1 MRRIL
6 LTSLLLLIGRSALSA
21 DTDSTYIT
29 ISIQAP
35 DSAKSAAEKL
45 FSALEIKTRFATY
58 NLYPAVGYDPSS
70 GVGLGMMPIIT
81 LAPRKNALLS
91 PKYRPST
98 IFTRATY
105 STKNWLGV
113 FADFKIFTPSRY
125 VINNLLELQNIPE
138 TFFGIGYQTGPE
150 QTASYQSFRIGMRGD
165 VSYAFA
171 RAMQLGIKYDFQY
184 ATVSDV
190 TYSLLNPS
198 VVGYEGGMV
207 AGLGPIV
214 SFDTRDDADYPL
226 KGSFMSASAV
236 YFPTINAHNYNF
248 IRSSIDIRQYVNPF
262 NDFVL
267 AFQAFGEFTGGD
279 APFYAL
285 PRLAGNDRLRGFT
298 HRSKFVDKNVV
309 YSQLEIRKHLF
320 WKLGAVAFAGAGNTM
335 SSVDV
340 NPSDN
345 LKYVCGFGGRL
356 AATSGTKMN
365 FRLDVGFGSNGD
377 VGIFM
382 TAREAF

>member
-1 MRRIL
+1 MRHTLFTAIL
-6 LTSLLLLIGRSALSA
+6 LFLGIAA
-21 DTDSTYIT
+21 FAAEPDSTRIA
-29 ISIQAP
+29 ISIQTP
-35 DSAKSAAEKL
+35 DSARSAAEKL

-70 GVGLGMMPIIT
+70 GVELGMMPIIT
-81 LAPRKNALLS
+81 LAPRKNALLDA
-91 PKYRPST
+91 KYRPST
-98 IFTRATY
+98 IFTRVTY

-113 FADFKIFTPSRY
+113 FADFKIFTPSQY
-125 VINNLLELQNIPE
+125 VINNLIELQNIPE
-138 TFFGIGYQTGPE
+138 TFYGIGYQSGPE
-150 QTASYQSFRIGMRGD
+150 QTASYQSFRLGMRGD
-165 VSYAFA
+165 VSRGLAHAIQF
-171 RAMQLGIKYDFQY
+171 GVKYDLQY
-184 ATVSDV
+184 ATVTDV
-190 TYSLLNPS
+190 TNSLLNS
-198 VVGYEGGMV
+198 SIVGYEGGMV

-226 KGSFMSASAV
+226 KGSYMSASAV
-236 YFPTINAHNYNF
+236 YFPSINAHKYHF
-248 IRSSIDIRQYVNPF
+248 ARSSIDLRQYANPF
-262 NDFVL
+262 SDVVL
-267 AFQAFGEFTGGD
+267 AFQAFGEFTAGD

-285 PRLAGNDRLRGFT
+285 PRLAGKDRLRGFT
-298 HRSKFVDKNVV
+298 HRSKFVDNNVV

-335 SSVDV
+335 SSLDV
-340 NPSDN
+340 NPTDH

-377 VGIFM
+377 VGVFM

>member
-1 MRRIL
+1 MRRTLIASIIL
-6 LTSLLLLIGRSALSA
+6 FIGTVSLCAEPDSARIA
-21 DTDSTYIT
+21 

-45 FSALEIKTRFATY
+45 FSALEIKTRLATY
-58 NLYPAVGYDPSS
+58 NLYPAIGYDPSS
-70 GVGLGMMPIIT
+70 GVELGMMPIIT
-81 LAPRKNALLS
+81 LAPRKNAHKDI
-91 PKYRPST
+91 KYRPST
-98 IFTRATY
+98 IFTRVTY

-113 FADFKIFTPSRY
+113 FADFKIFTPSQY

-138 TFFGIGYQTGPE
+138 TFYGIGYQSGPE
-150 QTASYQSFRIGMRGD
+150 QSSSYQSFRLGVRGD
-165 VSYAFA
+165 ASRGFA
-171 RAMQLGIKYDFQY
+171 QVMQIGIKYDLQY
-184 ATVSDV
+184 ATVTDV
-190 TYSLLNPS
+190 ANDLLNS
-198 VVGYEGGMV
+198 SIVGYEGGMV
-207 AGLGPIV
+207 AGLGPIL

-236 YFPTINAHNYNF
+236 YFPSINSHRYQFA
-248 IRSSIDIRQYVNPF
+248 RSSIDLRQYANPF
-262 NDFVL
+262 SDVVL
-267 AFQAFGEFTGGD
+267 AFQAFGEFTQGD

-285 PRLAGNDRLRGFT
+285 PRLAGKDRLRGFT
-298 HRSKFVDKNVV
+298 HRSKFVDNNVV
-309 YSQLEIRKHLF
+309 YSQLEIRKHLV

-335 SSVDV
+335 STIDT
-340 NPSDN
+340 NPSDH

-377 VGIFM
+377 VGVFM